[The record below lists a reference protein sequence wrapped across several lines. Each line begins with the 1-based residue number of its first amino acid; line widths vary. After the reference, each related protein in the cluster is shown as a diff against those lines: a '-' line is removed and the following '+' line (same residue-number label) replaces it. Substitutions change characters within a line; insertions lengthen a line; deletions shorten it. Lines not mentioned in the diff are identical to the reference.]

1 MTAPMTDVEKDYAG
15 SNGLETS
22 TVPVGEGKYDIDD
35 AHYDAVFGAQEEGH
49 VNYRSV
55 GWIKATIIMLKTII
69 ALGVLAMPTVLSAT
83 GGVPGA
89 LIIFVIGLLTT
100 WTGNVVGQFKRNHPE
115 VYSMDGVGYVLAGK
129 WGREFYSVAYPA
141 FMIFLSGSGFVAI
154 SIAFNAVST
163 HATCTVAWVV
173 VAMVGTFALASIQ
186 TLNKVSILGWIG
198 FVSVMSAILI
208 ITIAVGIQDRP
219 SAAPQVGPWEKDISA
234 FNSAGTF
241 LGGMGA
247 VCTVVFSY
255 SGTPAFLN
263 VVGEMRKP
271 TDYNKALY
279 WCQTIVTATYLTIGI
294 VVYYFCGQYLANPA
308 LGSAGHVIKIV
319 AYAVA
324 LPGLFVSV
332 TIYTHVGAKMIFV
345 RLLRGTEHLT
355 SHSFTHWA
363 VWLGTV
369 AACVAISFI
378 LAESIPFF
386 GDLVNLIGAT
396 LGTLMCMVTE
406 GWMWLHDNWGRRHT
420 DKSLYYRALVVL
432 NVFLI
437 VAGIFIMITG
447 TWSAALSIKTSYSAG
462 TISNPFSCADNSN
475 SV

>member
-1 MTAPMTDVEKDYAG
+1 MSDIEKTMMDT
-15 SNGLETS
+15 ETS
-22 TVPVGEGKYDIDD
+22 TEVIPEGKIDIDNPE
-35 AHYDAVFGAQEEGH
+35 YDAVFGAQIEGH

-69 ALGVLAMPTVLSAT
+69 ALGVLAMPTVLSQT

-89 LIIFVIGLLTT
+89 LIILVIGALTT
-100 WTGNVVGQFKRNHPE
+100 WSGHVVGLFKRNHPE

-129 WGREFYSVAYPA
+129 WGREFFSVAYPM

-154 SIAFNAVST
+154 SIAFNAVT
-163 HATCTVAWVV
+163 HHATCTVAWVI

-219 SAAPQVGPWEKDISA
+219 SAAPQVGPWDKNISA
-234 FNSAGTF
+234 FNSEGTF

-255 SGTPAFLN
+255 SGTPAFFN

-271 TDYNKALY
+271 RDYNKSLY
-279 WCQTIVTATYLTIGI
+279 WCQSIVTATYLTIGI
-294 VVYYFCGQYLANPA
+294 VVYYYCGQYLANPA
-308 LGSAGHVIKIV
+308 LGSAGVIIKKV
-319 AYAVA
+319 AYAIA

-345 RLLRGTEHLT
+345 RLLRGSDHLT

-369 AACVAISFI
+369 GGCVAISFL
-378 LAESIPFF
+378 LAEAIPFF

-396 LGTLMCMVTE
+396 LGTLMCMVSN
-406 GWMWLHDNWGRRHT
+406 GWMWLHDNLHRRKT
-420 DKSLYYRALVVL
+420 DKSLYYRSLVVL

-437 VAGIFIMITG
+437 VGGLFIMVTG
-447 TWSAALSIKTSYSAG
+447 TWSAVVSIRHSYSTGAI
-462 TISNPFSCADNSN
+462 TSPFSCADNSN